1 MASASILPCS
11 SSAAVIHL
19 TLLLQPL
26 NEVAFFRTDRN
37 RENRRRQWADD
48 GGEPPSAS
56 SPPAPVAPAPT
67 LSSVETPVRPEVT
80 APGKGASVRPIVFAL
95 PVSFVIRVNSNRA
108 TTLTHCTLYCIL
120 Y

>member
-26 NEVAFFRTDRN
+26 NEVAFFSTDRN
-37 RENRRRQWADD
+37 RENRRRRQWADD

-56 SPPAPVAPAPT
+56 SPPAPV
-67 LSSVETPVRPEVT
+67 LSSVETPARPEVT
-80 APGKGASVRPIVFAL
+80 ASGKGASVRPIVFAF
-95 PVSFVIRVNSNRA
+95 PVSFVIRVNSN
-108 TTLTHCTLYCIL
+108 HSDSLYWGPNL
-120 Y
+120 FV

>member
-37 RENRRRQWADD
+37 RENRRREWADD
-48 GGEPPSAS
+48 GGESAS
-56 SPPAPVAPAPT
+56 SASEPVAPATT
-67 LSSVETPVRPEVT
+67 LSSVETPARPEVT
-80 APGKGASVRPIVFAL
+80 ASGKGASVRPIVFAFA
-95 PVSFVIRVNSNRA
+95 VSFVIRVNSNRA
-108 TTLTHCTLYCIL
+108 TTLTHCTLHCTVL
-120 Y
+120 KW